1 MRAKRSCGS
10 HATVS
15 GEVRQIAVD
24 DVADLVRRLCVE
36 TNHELRPDHI
46 AALRRGR
53 DAEESPTGR
62 EVFDRL
68 LANAEVSARERIAF
82 CQDTGYAVCFL
93 EIGQDVHFTGG
104 SLAAAIDR
112 GVAEGYREGYLRA
125 SLVRSPV
132 DRTNTG
138 DNTPAMVHYDLV
150 PGTEVRLTLLVKGAG
165 CDNMSALRMLT
176 PAAGIEGMR
185 RFVVETIEKAGPSA
199 SPPVTVG
206 IGMGGT
212 FDRAAVLA
220 KWALTR
226 EPTGAPSPDPA
237 LASLEGELVDAIN
250 ATGIGP
256 AGFGG
261 TVTTVAV
268 HVEAFPT
275 HIAAFPV
282 AVNLDCH
289 SHRVRSVRL

>member
-1 MRAKRSCGS
+1 
-10 HATVS
+10 
-15 GEVRQIAVD
+15 VREIAVD
-24 DVADLVRRLCVE
+24 TVAETVRRLCIE
-36 TNHELRPDHI
+36 TNHELRDDHV
-46 AALRRGR
+46 AALCRGR
-53 DAEESPTGR
+53 DAEQSPTGR

-68 LANAEVSARERIAF
+68 LANAEVAAREQIAF

-93 EIGQDVHFTGG
+93 EIGQEVHFTGG
-104 SLAAAIDR
+104 SLAAAIDQ
-112 GVAEGYREGYLRA
+112 GVAEGYRDGYLRA

-138 DNTPAMVHYDLV
+138 DNTPAMVHYDIV
-150 PGTEVRLTLLVKGAG
+150 PGSQVRLTLLVKGAG

-176 PAAGIEGMR
+176 PAAGVEGMR

-220 KWALTR
+220 KRALTR
-226 EPTGAPSPDPA
+226 NPTGSPSPDPA
-237 LASLEGELVDAIN
+237 LASLESEILDTIN

-261 TVTTVAV
+261 TVTALSV
-268 HVEAFPT
+268 HIEAFPT

-289 SHRVRSVRL
+289 SHRVREVTL

>member
-1 MRAKRSCGS
+1 VPELR
-10 HATVS
+10 TV
-15 GEVRQIAVD
+15 
-24 DVADLVRRLCVE
+24 DVAEVEAVVRKLCVE
-36 TNHELRPDHI
+36 TNHELGADHI
-46 AALRRGR
+46 AALERGR
-53 DAEESPTGR
+53 AAEESPIAR

-68 LANAEVSARERIAF
+68 LENARVAAAEQIAF
-82 CQDTGYAVCFL
+82 CQDTGYAVVFL
-93 EIGQDVHFTGG
+93 TIGQDVHFVGG
-104 SLAAAIDR
+104 SLAEAIDR

-132 DRTNTG
+132 DRVNTG

-150 PGTEVRLTLLVKGAG
+150 PGREIELTLLVKGAG

-176 PAAGIEGMR
+176 PAAGVEGMK

-220 KWALTR
+220 KRALTR
-226 EPTGAPSPDPA
+226 APTGSPSPDPA
-237 LASLEGELVDAIN
+237 LAELEAQLVDAIN
-250 ATGIGP
+250 ATGIGA

-268 HVEAFPT
+268 HIEAFPT

-282 AVNLDCH
+282 AINLDCH
-289 SHRVRSVRL
+289 SHRVRTVTL